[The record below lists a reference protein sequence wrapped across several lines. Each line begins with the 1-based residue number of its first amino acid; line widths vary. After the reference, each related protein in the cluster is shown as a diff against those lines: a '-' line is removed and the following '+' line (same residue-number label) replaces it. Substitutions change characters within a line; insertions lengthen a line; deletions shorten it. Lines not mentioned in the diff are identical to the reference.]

1 MGRLFGI
8 KPANAAMNIA
18 LIICVLLLVIG
29 LIINQSNY
37 WDKIIPIVAAT
48 IGYLFGKG
56 KE

>member
-1 MGRLFGI
+1 
-8 KPANAAMNIA
+8 MNIA